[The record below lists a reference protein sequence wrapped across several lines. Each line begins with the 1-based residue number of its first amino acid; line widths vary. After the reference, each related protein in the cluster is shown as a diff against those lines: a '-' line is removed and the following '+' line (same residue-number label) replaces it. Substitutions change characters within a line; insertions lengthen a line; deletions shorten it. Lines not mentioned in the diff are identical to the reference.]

1 MIELEDGQ
9 LIAKQ
14 AITLIGREH
23 IDNEKNSYYLYLKN
37 ERHLTITEN
46 DRTNIVQEMEDKFLM
61 SVDADGKNRHGQM
74 INGTYVKD
82 ADLGDEK

>member
-23 IDNEKNSYYLYLKN
+23 KDS
-37 ERHLTITEN
+37 
-46 DRTNIVQEMEDKFLM
+46 
-61 SVDADGKNRHGQM
+61 DGQN
-74 INGTYVKD
+74 
-82 ADLGDEK
+82 

>member
-23 IDNEKNSYYLYLKN
+23 KDSDGQNSYYLYLKN

-46 DRTNIVQEMEDKFLM
+46 DRTKIVKEMKDKFLM
-61 SVDADGKNRHGQM
+61 SVDADGKNNFM
-74 INGTYVKD
+74 NC
-82 ADLGDEK
+82 